1 MEIYLIRHGIA
12 AEATDYE
19 KDEIRPLTE
28 KGRLKTQK
36 VAERLAQLEVKIDLL
51 LTSPLVRA
59 KQTTEILLPL
69 ANKVEESEYLAPEGT
84 LLEWL
89 KQFQP
94 SQKIQTLALVG
105 HQPNLGNWAEQLVW
119 GSSQEKLNLKKAGII
134 GVEIPVLDVNLGRGT
149 LFLLVSPKW
158 LLV

>member
-12 AEATDYE
+12 VEATEYE
-19 KDEIRPLTE
+19 DDRIRPLTE
-28 KGRLKTQK
+28 KGRSKTKQ
-36 VAERLAQLEVKIDLL
+36 VAERLAQLEVKFDLL

-59 KQTTEILLPL
+59 KQTTEILAPL
-69 ANKVEESEYLAPEGT
+69 ANKVEESLYLAPEGK
-84 LLEWL
+84 LSDWL

-105 HQPNLGNWAEQLVW
+105 HQPDLGTWAEQMVW
-119 GSSQEKLNLKKAGII
+119 GKDGEKLILKKAGII
-134 GVEIPVLDVNLGRGT
+134 GIELPIIELGQGN
-149 LFLLVSPKW
+149 LFLLASPKW